1 MNETEIA
8 LFAENITRGIFAS
21 VQTDTR
27 SPEQVLLDDLESCH
41 SPNELYRNWRVLQVV
56 ESLGFKGFFSSSE
69 FPDTIRARLG
79 LDADAP
85 GVAAPS
91 LNAILLQ
98 GWAISRLSRE
108 LRLHPHPLTAAILLH
123 ECGHL
128 LTARESIPTQIEKE
142 RRAWQL
148 GRELLQK
155 HALYGFCSDAA
166 FSILEAN
173 ARNSYGDRAIVHRQT
188 IDGSTY
194 LSLI

>member
-1 MNETEIA
+1 MNEAEIK
-8 LFAENITRGIFAS
+8 LFAESITRGVFANA
-21 VQTDTR
+21 QPQKT
-27 SPEQVLLDDLESCH
+27 PEQRLLDDLEVCH
-41 SPNELYRNWRVLQVV
+41 SQSELYPIWRVGQVV
-56 ESLGFKGFFSSSE
+56 ESLGFRVFFSDSE

-148 GRELLQK
+148 GRELLEK
-155 HALYGFCSDAA
+155 HVLYGFCSDGA

-173 ARNSYGDRAIVHRQT
+173 ARNSYGDRAIVHHRT
-188 IDGSTY
+188 ISGSTY
-194 LSLI
+194 PSLI